1 MARAQENSG
10 RSSRCAGGVMSN
22 YIDITFL
29 DEEVKKMLIPFL
41 DGEIV
46 DNSKILV
53 PSACKLQRSRYR
65 GWTKKWLIH

>member
-1 MARAQENSG
+1 
-10 RSSRCAGGVMSN
+10 MSN